1 MKTALLILS
10 LLFLMVGTQA
20 QAKKQEPI
28 ATKPLELVSLMLK
41 EGDLE
46 RTEKLLN
53 NINVNDEKLDL
64 HRFYILSA
72 LLNIRLNSNKKAIEF
87 ILKAKDIRPV
97 EAVIDVY
104 LAQAA
109 FATEN
114 YPLVLEALDSAADS
128 LAKIPSIYHM
138 RAQSYWNLKQRD
150 KALAV
155 LDQASHIFPQNKSFQ
170 RRKIFYYLELGY
182 NKQAALLGK
191 EYLQKHSGEAVD
203 YRAMG
208 NALRASGDS
217 ESALVFLENAHLK
230 FPNDETIAKSLAAIY
245 LRLQQ
250 YYSAAKII
258 HDISYSHPELIKE
271 AAELYRRAGDR
282 YMALR
287 LSSQINDAVEK
298 TQQRMALFLQFENFE
313 QAAAMENRIKRLKL
327 DRDENMMYAL
337 AYAFFKTGKYN
348 KAENQLAQITSA
360 TNSKKALK
368 LRNIMQNCKAQAWRC
383 L

>member
-1 MKTALLILS
+1 
-10 LLFLMVGTQA
+10 MVGTQA